1 MNLKKLLTVFVVAA
15 MLCSLLAISA
25 MAKVG
30 DANGDGKTTAKDYML
45 IKVYALKKIGL
56 DDPAAFAAADVNF
69 DGKVNAKDY
78 MLVKSYVLGK
88 SKLEEPKTEVTA
100 IDKLIEKI
108 GNKKSISINYEGKIA
123 GQEGTAT
130 ITFSVGD
137 DGLLVLGG
145 HAVTDKGITIDMS
158 IPMPELSETYNFSG
172 VASLEALG
180 GKANGSLNAAE
191 YSYYDDYLE
200 DLTFSDTGSVTLTPA
215 LTTQLKGLCK
225 EAMDEFLIQANNL
238 LVQEETDLTIA
249 DLGFTQFYQEI
260 SE

>member
-1 MNLKKLLTVFVVAA
+1 MNVKKLLTVLLAVTMF
-15 MLCSLLAISA
+15 CSLVAISA

-30 DANGDGKTTAKDYML
+30 DANGDGTTNAKDYML
-45 IKVYALKKIGL
+45 IKIYALRKIGL
-56 DDPAAFAAADVNF
+56 DDPAAFASADVNS
-69 DGKVNAKDY
+69 DGMVNAKDY
-78 MLVKSYVLGK
+78 MLVKSHVLGK

-100 IDKLIEKI
+100 IEKLIEKI
-108 GNKKSISINYEGKIA
+108 GDKKSISIHYEGKIA

-130 ITFSVGD
+130 ITFSVDD

-158 IPMPELSETYNFSG
+158 IPMPELSETYHFSG
-172 VASLEALG
+172 VASLEALS

-225 EAMDEFLIQANNL
+225 EAMDEFLIQANAL
-238 LVQEETDLTIA
+238 LIKEETDLTIA
-249 DLGFTQFYQEI
+249 DLGFTKFYQEI
-260 SE
+260 NK